1 MLPHPDSQLHLQ
13 DACLIHGPLQ
23 IDTLAIQN
31 GSGLVVL
38 YIFHCQS
45 SRLQSYCLNSQ
56 KSSFLSQPV
65 KRQTMTLL
73 SKHEKRDSRRL
84 PNAANL
90 SESLYFWAFIELFT
104 CFVTEDRPS
113 PHVSSSGTNPPAGPP
128 RLYTRARSATWH
140 PLPLLR
146 RCS

>member
-90 SESLYFWAFIELFT
+90 SESLYFWAFLELFYLFRDSKT
-104 CFVTEDRPS
+104 T
-113 PHVSSSGTNPPAGPP
+113 VSTWLETVARMSTVHGNKSYAGV
-128 RLYTRARSATWH
+128 
-140 PLPLLR
+140 
-146 RCS
+146 